1 MVSFLE
7 STEPFALLLAMLPLI
22 GYLSLIS
29 GIRLSGRALITT
41 GGRDTAAL
49 AMAIAG
55 MLAVGPAEL
64 FFPTAAAT
72 LFGPIVWL
80 ALAAFYVLSVA
91 LIVLSSKPKLVV
103 IGRTPEEMYEPL
115 LAAAREIDPK
125 ANGEP
130 QTLQVLLPNLR
141 IRLRLDGN
149 RFIDH
154 TQVVSFEP
162 NISLRFWSTLLG
174 NLRFQIRQQPGPAPH
189 RGFGMLLT
197 ALFLAAIL
205 TWQSFS
211 KHDLVVEGFREW
223 LWR

>member
-7 STEPFALLLAMLPLI
+7 SIEPFALLLAMLPLI
-22 GYLSLIS
+22 GYLALIS
-29 GIRLSGRALITT
+29 GIRLSGRPLITT

-49 AMAIAG
+49 AMAISG
-55 MLAVGPAEL
+55 LLAVGPAEL

-91 LIVLSSKPKLVV
+91 LIILSSKPKLVV
-103 IGRTPEEMYEPL
+103 IGRTPEEMYEAL

-125 ANGEP
+125 AKGEP

-149 RFIDH
+149 RVTDH

-174 NLRFQIRQQPGPAPH
+174 NLRFQIRQQPGPEPH

-197 ALFLAAIL
+197 ALLLAAIL

-211 KHDLVVEGFREW
+211 KHDLVVEGFRDW